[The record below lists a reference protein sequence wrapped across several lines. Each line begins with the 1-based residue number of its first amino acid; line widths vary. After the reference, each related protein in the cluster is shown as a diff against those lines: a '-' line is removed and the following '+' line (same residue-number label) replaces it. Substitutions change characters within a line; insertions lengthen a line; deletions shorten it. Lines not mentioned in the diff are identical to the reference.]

1 MGELSETRLF
11 NVLRKGEEMKKDK
24 PIDILMVLTVEKVI
38 VRDEDGKTLNI
49 NPKTVQTIGKD
60 FIMSDGKALYT
71 DHKPFIK
78 KYKKGFVTKF
88 FSFGE
93 NNEEIS

>member
-1 MGELSETRLF
+1 M
-11 NVLRKGEEMKKDK
+11 KGNK
-24 PIDILMVLTVEKVI
+24 PIDILIVLTVEKVI

-71 DHKPFIK
+71 DHKSLLKRYGKTKRFGFLRKLFDFGK
-78 KYKKGFVTKF
+78 KQKK
-88 FSFGE
+88 E
-93 NNEEIS
+93 NETN